1 MNQFKSSLILVALSL
16 MISSCGG
23 SEPTPADANAAP
35 VEIYKPAEKANPNGV
50 GPITDLVLE
59 EFNPTIAAEGEAIFT
74 TNCTACHKMEKRH
87 VGPAL
92 GGVLARRT
100 PAWVQNMILNPEKM
114 VAEDPTAK
122 ALLAEYLS
130 PMANQNLTEEQSRA
144 VIEYFRKFDMENP
157 Q

>member
-1 MNQFKSSLILVALSL
+1 MKYFKYTLAFTSISLFLTA
-16 MISSCGG
+16 CGG
-23 SEPTPADANAAP
+23 SNPVDSNAAP
-35 VEIYKPAEKANPNGV
+35 IEIYTPAPKANAYGV
-50 GPITDLVLE
+50 GPITELTFAELDPIMA
-59 EFNPTIAAEGEAIFT
+59 NEGEEIFKI
-74 TNCTACHKMEKRH
+74 NCTACHKMEKRH

-92 GGVLARRT
+92 GGVLARRN

-144 VIEYFRKFDMENP
+144 VIEYFRKYDMENP